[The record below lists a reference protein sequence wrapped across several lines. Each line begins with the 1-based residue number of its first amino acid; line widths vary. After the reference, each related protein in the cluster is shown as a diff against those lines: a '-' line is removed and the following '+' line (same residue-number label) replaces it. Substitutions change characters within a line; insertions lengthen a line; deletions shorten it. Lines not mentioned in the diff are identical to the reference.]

1 MYQRQSQQSQQ
12 NPPSYAKDG
21 GSGTFHQSQSPNQQ
35 GGGCRSL
42 MITNLDPRVDDM
54 LLTQVLGVAGQVV
67 QIRLV
72 PDRLNPG
79 HPLAYVDFAD
89 HAGAE
94 TAMATLAGQKIYDF
108 PITIQ
113 WNFQQAPKKE
123 DTSSHYHIWVG
134 DLAAD
139 VEDPMLVR
147 MFAVFPSMSDARIMW
162 DQQTGK

>member
-1 MYQRQSQQSQQ
+1 MVMQMSNKQE
-12 NPPSYAKDG
+12 
-21 GSGTFHQSQSPNQQ
+21 SG

-42 MITNLDPRVDDM
+42 MITNLDPRVDEM
-54 LLTQVLGVAGQVV
+54 LMTQVLSVAGQVT

-79 HPLAYVDFAD
+79 HPLAYVDFVD
-89 HAGAE
+89 HGSAE
-94 TAMATLAGQKIYDF
+94 TAMTTLAGQKIYDF

-134 DLAAD
+134 DLAGEVDDA
-139 VEDPMLVR
+139 MLIK
-147 MFAVFPSMSDARIMW
+147 MFSVFPSMSDARIMW
-162 DQQTGK
+162 DQQTGTLNLC